1 MKSTNLMCF
10 ALVALFTVAL
20 VTPLAAQQQAAKHHN
35 YKVID
40 VGTLGGPTSGF
51 NGDSRIINRKGVAVG
66 GADTSV
72 FDPNCGCYVSHGF
85 RWEDGVLTD
94 LGPLPGGANTFAIA
108 INSPGSVAGISENGL
123 TDPVTGAPAFVA
135 TIWKNGQIINL
146 GTFGGSFSLPNDIN
160 SRGDAAG
167 GAENTIPDP
176 FDFGGNTLGLPS
188 PTQWHATLWQHG
200 TLRDLGTLGDGLDSF
215 ALFVNEPGQAA
226 GFSFIDSIVN
236 PETVIPTVDPF
247 FWENGQMVD
256 LGTLGGVFG
265 TVSGLNNMGQV
276 IGVSDLA
283 GDLTQHPFSWYRGV
297 LTDIGT
303 FGGDNGSA
311 TWVSDNGEVVGGA
324 DLPGSQTH
332 RAYLWKNGVMQDL
345 GTVGTGP
352 CSRADSINES
362 GQIVG
367 ESTHFCGSHKSV
379 AFLWENG
386 GPMIDLN
393 SFVPP
398 GSGIV
403 LNDAAFINE
412 QGEIAVD
419 GHLNGDHHAFIL
431 VPVGDCDDA
440 CESRIAANQNNAMS
454 IQSSAT
460 QKQGSDSPV
469 NRASE
474 FRNRLMQRYH
484 SLGTRP

>member
-1 MKSTNLMCF
+1 MRSTNSMYITLA
-10 ALVALFTVAL
+10 ALLTVAIA
-20 VTPLAAQQQAAKHHN
+20 TPLAAQQQAAKHHN

-40 VGTLGGPTSGF
+40 VGSLGGPTSGF
-51 NGDSRIINRKGVAVG
+51 NFNSRIINRKGVAVG
-66 GADTSV
+66 GADTGV

-85 RWEDGVLTD
+85 RWEDGLLTD

-108 INSPGSVAGISENGL
+108 INSPGAVAGISENGL
-123 TDPVTGAPAFVA
+123 IDPVTGAPAFVA
-135 TIWKNGQIINL
+135 TIWKNGQVIDL
-146 GTFGGSFSLPNDIN
+146 GTLGGSFSLPNDIN
-160 SRGDAAG
+160 SRGQAAG
-167 GAENTIPDP
+167 GAEDTTPDA

-200 TLRDLGTLGDGLDSF
+200 TMRNLGTLGDGLDSF

-226 GFSFIDSIVN
+226 GFSFTNSVVN
-236 PETVIPTVDPF
+236 PDTGIPTVDPF

-256 LGTLGGVFG
+256 VGTLGGVFG
-265 TVSGLNNMGQV
+265 TVSGLNNRGQV
-276 IGVSDLA
+276 IGTSNLP
-283 GDLTQHPFSWYRGV
+283 GDLKSHPFSWYRGV
-297 LTDIGT
+297 LTDLGT

-311 TWVSDNGEVVGGA
+311 TWVNDAGEVVGGA

-332 RAYLWKNGVMQDL
+332 HAYLWKNGVMKDL
-345 GTVGTGP
+345 GAVGTGP
-352 CSRADSINES
+352 CSRADSINER

-367 ESTHFCGSHKSV
+367 ESTHVCGGHDSV

-412 QGEIAVD
+412 RGEIAVD
-419 GHLNGDHHAFIL
+419 GRLNGDHHAFIL
-431 VPVGDCDDA
+431 VPEGDCDDA
-440 CESRIAANQNNAMS
+440 CESRIAANQSNVAP
-454 IQSSAT
+454 IQNSAT
-460 QKQGSDSPV
+460 TKSGNDSST
-469 NRASE
+469 NRARE
-474 FRNRLMQRYH
+474 FYNRLMRRYH
-484 SLGTRP
+484 IPSQQ